1 MTVTEDAKKK
11 VALFL
16 KEFFTQAN
24 VGAGGDSTNPSS
36 NDLDVPILTTKI
48 DTANSTSDNS
58 TIDFNLILSGASVT
72 GNTLREFG
80 IFGEM
85 PEDDQFDEM
94 RLEGVQ
100 ITGSTATDGTEATV
114 ETIML
119 GRVNFEGIGS
129 FSASDEIEFIYT
141 VEVE

>member
-36 NDLDVPILTTKI
+36 TDLDVPILTTKI
-48 DTANSTSDNS
+48 DTANSASDNS

-80 IFGEM
+80 IFGEI
-85 PEDDQFDEM
+85 PQDDQFDEM

-100 ITGSTATDGTEATV
+100 ITGSTATNGTEATV

-119 GRVNFEGIGS
+119 GRVNFEGVGS

-141 VEVE
+141 IEVE

>member
-16 KEFFTQAN
+16 KEFYTQAN
-24 VGAGGDSTNPSS
+24 VGAGGSSTNPSA
-36 NDLDVPILTTKI
+36 NTLDVPILTTLS
-48 DTANSTSDNS
+48 TTSNTTSDVA
-58 TIDFNLILSGASVT
+58 TVDFTVALAGSSVT

-85 PEDDQFDEM
+85 PQDDQFDEM

-119 GRVNFEGIGS
+119 GRVNFDGVGP
-129 FSASDEIEFIYT
+129 FAASDEIEFTYS

>member
-1 MTVTEDAKKK
+1 MITEDAKKK

-24 VGAGGDSTNPSS
+24 GGAGGRSTNPSAT
-36 NDLDVPILTTKI
+36 NLDVPILSSNLTTE
-48 DTANSTSDNS
+48 NSASDEA
-58 TIDFNLILSGASVT
+58 TIDFKATLSGASVT
-72 GNTLREFG
+72 GQTLREFG
-80 IFGEM
+80 VLGEL
-85 PEDDQFDEM
+85 PQDDQFDEM

-100 ITGSTATDGTEATV
+100 ITGSSATDGTEATV

-119 GRVNFEGIGS
+119 GRVNFDGVGS
-129 FSASDEIEFIYT
+129 FSASDEIEFTYT

>member
-16 KEFFTQAN
+16 KEFYTQAN
-24 VGAGGDSTNPSS
+24 VGAGGSSTNPSA
-36 NDLDVPILTTKI
+36 NALDVPILNTLSTTSN
-48 DTANSTSDNS
+48 TTSDVA
-58 TIDFNLILSGASVT
+58 TVDFTATLAGSSVT

-85 PEDDQFDEM
+85 PQDDQFDEM

-100 ITGSTATDGTEATV
+100 ITGSAATNGTEATV

-119 GRVNFEGIGS
+119 GRVNFDGVGP
-129 FSASDEIEFIYT
+129 FAASDEIEFTYT

>member
-36 NDLDVPILTTKI
+36 TDLDVPILTTKST
-48 DTANSTSDNS
+48 TANSTSDNS

-72 GNTLREFG
+72 GHTLREFG
-80 IFGEM
+80 IFGEL
-85 PEDDQFDEM
+85 PQDDQFDEM

-119 GRVNFEGIGS
+119 GRVNFEGVGS

-141 VEVE
+141 VGVE